1 MTHVAIVGGGIGG
14 ISMAYEVRHH
24 LGRDAAVTLISDRED
39 FQFTPSNPWVAVGWR
54 QEKKIKIPLEPYMKR
69 HNVAFI
75 SKGVKQVHPDS
86 NRLELSDGSMVDY
99 DYLVVA
105 TGPELAFD
113 EIPGCGPETGYTE
126 SVCTTDHAAKAY
138 QALEALCRNPGPVI
152 VGATQGASCFG
163 PSYEYAFVLDRELR
177 RRKLRHKV
185 PMTFVTA
192 EPYIGHLGLNGVGD
206 TKGMLESELRDRD
219 IPWIT
224 NARTE
229 SIEADKMH
237 VLQVDDKG
245 EEYQRH
251 ELPMKMGMMLPPFR
265 GIPALADTG
274 GLVNAR
280 RFVQVDDY
288 QRNPT
293 YENVYSV
300 GVCVAIPPVEKTP
313 VPCGVPKTGFMIETM
328 ANAAARNIRDSAAGE
343 APQYVPT
350 WNAFC
355 LADYGNG
362 GAAILAIPQTPPR
375 NINWAVEGRWA
386 HWAKIGYEWYFM
398 RKLRKGIVEPFYEK
412 WVMRMLGAHKVY
424 QQPMVS
430 SKPMKE
436 AAE

>member
-1 MTHVAIVGGGIGG
+1 MTHVAIIGGGIGG
-14 ISMAYEVRHH
+14 ITSAYELRHH
-24 LGRDAAVTLISDRED
+24 LGRDARITLVSERDT
-39 FQFTPSNPWVAVGWR
+39 FQFTPSNPWVSVGWR
-54 QEKKIKIPLEPYMKR
+54 THNKVEVPLRPHLERHRIEFIPTA
-69 HNVAFI
+69 VQQ
-75 SKGVKQVHPDS
+75 VKPDD
-86 NRLELSDGSMVDY
+86 NRLELTDGRTLDY

-113 EIPGCGPETGYTE
+113 EIPGLGPETGYTQ
-126 SVCTTDHAAKAY
+126 SVCTTPHAAKAY
-138 QALEALCRNPGPVI
+138 DAFEELCRNPGPVV
-152 VGATQGASCFG
+152 VGAVQGASCFG
-163 PSYEYAFVLDRELR
+163 PAYEYAFVLDRELR
-177 RRKLRHKV
+177 RRKIRHKV
-185 PMTFVTA
+185 PITFVTA

-206 TKGMLESELRDRD
+206 TKGMLEKELRDRH
-219 IPWIT
+219 IPWIV

-229 SIEADKMH
+229 EVSADTMH
-237 VLQVDDKG
+237 VLEVDDLG
-245 EEYQRH
+245 QERQRH
-251 ELPMKMGMMLPPFR
+251 EVPFKMSMMLPPFR
-265 GIPALADTG
+265 GVPALSDTG

-293 YENVYSV
+293 YRNVYSV

-328 ANAAARNIRDSAAGE
+328 ANAVARNIRDDADGV
-343 APQYVPT
+343 APSFVPT

-386 HWAKIGYEWYFM
+386 HYAKIGYEWYFM
-398 RKLRKGIVEPFYEK
+398 RKLKKGIVEPFYEK
-412 WVMRMLGAHKVY
+412 WVMRFLGAHKVH
-424 QQPMVS
+424 QQPMVQQDTPQ
-430 SKPMKE
+430 K